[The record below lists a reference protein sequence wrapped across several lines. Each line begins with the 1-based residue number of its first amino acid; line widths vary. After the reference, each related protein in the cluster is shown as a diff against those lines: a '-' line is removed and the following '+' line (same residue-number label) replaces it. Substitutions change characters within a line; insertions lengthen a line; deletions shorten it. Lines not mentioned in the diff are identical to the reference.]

1 MSSTQLNGTTQGINT
16 MGTPK
21 FQRQNSIN
29 DLKRVQGGSVSHLAN
44 SSTSQHILVPRQ
56 SSTNKEQS
64 STPSPS
70 TAGVKQESLD
80 QVTEEQHRPHFL
92 HLHGLSSHYA
102 AQLEQ
107 ENVASG
113 IYMDEALEKHPS
125 RMGLP
130 TQSDPYVPLGS
141 RITSAASPARTPSK
155 KPSIGQK
162 KPLDTLGSS
171 QPLPSKKQK
180 VSMAVSDQSIEQLND
195 VTAVSGVNLREEEE
209 QLFSVTKED
218 SQVSEASRRVVQEE
232 EERLILQKAA
242 LQKKL
247 AEIVA
252 KCGLK
257 SISNDVERC
266 LSLCVEERVRGLRD
280 DIEKPRHRT
289 VITSDVRH
297 QIMTMNKKAREK
309 WEKKQ
314 AEAERLRRLDE
325 PEGNNGLDGEKDKD
339 EGRAKSIKANKE
351 EDDKTR
357 TTAANLAALAAVG
370 GDDMLSR
377 WQLMAEQARQK
388 CEGGMNAS
396 GSQPGKDASCKPLST
411 SVPPPRKAG
420 AVKKSGRNQIIVPQT
435 KVARNISIKDVIA
448 VLEREPQMSR
458 SSLYERI
465 ALMASL
471 SK

>member
-1 MSSTQLNGTTQGINT
+1 
-16 MGTPK
+16 
-21 FQRQNSIN
+21 
-29 DLKRVQGGSVSHLAN
+29 
-44 SSTSQHILVPRQ
+44 
-56 SSTNKEQS
+56 
-64 STPSPS
+64 
-70 TAGVKQESLD
+70 
-80 QVTEEQHRPHFL
+80 
-92 HLHGLSSHYA
+92 
-102 AQLEQ
+102 
-107 ENVASG
+107 
-113 IYMDEALEKHPS
+113 MDEALEKHPS

-266 LSLCVEERVRGLRD
+266 LSLCVEERVRGLLSNLIRLSKQRD

>member
-130 TQSDPYVPLGS
+130 TQSDPYVP
-141 RITSAASPARTPSK
+141 
-155 KPSIGQK
+155 
-162 KPLDTLGSS
+162 
-171 QPLPSKKQK
+171 
-180 VSMAVSDQSIEQLND
+180 
-195 VTAVSGVNLREEEE
+195 EEEE

-266 LSLCVEERVRGLRD
+266 LSLCVEERVRGLLSNLIRLSKQRD